1 MVKKNKP
8 SIERGLQ
15 KEWEGKK
22 EIIRVIWPFLV
33 MILLGALILS
43 GQFSQDLSEK
53 SIGFWITLWIILS
66 IVVNIVYYKLKY

>member
-1 MVKKNKP
+1 MVKNNKP
-8 SIERGLQ
+8 SLNRGLR

-33 MILLGALILS
+33 MILLGVLILS
-43 GQFSQDLSEK
+43 GQFGQDLNEK

-66 IVVNIVYYKLKY
+66 IVVNIVYHKLKY